1 MKYRDVIGSLF
12 WMSVGVIFCLGSLDF
27 GFSRM
32 GTIGGGFF
40 PFVAGTALIS
50 LSVVV
55 LLTSLS
61 AKKED
66 RPGIKPLLPERDSGK
81 KLFSALLALLTYVLV
96 LKYLGFVLTTFC
108 FIVFLL
114 RCIEPQRWIVVFSA
128 AALTSGAAHL
138 VFSIWLKVQLPR
150 GYWGI

>member
-12 WMSVGVIFCLGSLDF
+12 WMAVGVIFCLGSLDF

-55 LLTSLS
+55 LITSLS

-66 RPGIKPLLPERDSGK
+66 GPGKEQFLPERDSGK
-81 KLFSALLALLTYVLV
+81 KLLSALLALLAYVLV
-96 LKYLGFVLTTFC
+96 LKYLGFVLTTF
-108 FIVFLL
+108 FFMVFLL
-114 RCIEPQRWIVVFSA
+114 RFIEPQRWIVVFSA

-138 VFSIWLKVQLPR
+138 VFNIWLKVQLPR
-150 GYWGI
+150 GFLVF